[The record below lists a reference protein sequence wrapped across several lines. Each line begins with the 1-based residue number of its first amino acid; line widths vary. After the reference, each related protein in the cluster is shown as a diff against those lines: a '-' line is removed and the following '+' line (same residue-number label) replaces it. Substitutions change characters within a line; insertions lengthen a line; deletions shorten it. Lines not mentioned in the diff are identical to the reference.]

1 MPPLAEA
8 LSGDPSSS
16 EAPHSAASSYL
27 AFFGGPADRGMVGC
41 YIVGFFVAD
50 LLETKVLPASAV
62 PKSSEHPVVLP
73 GCEDALLLG
82 AFDYC
87 CCCCEAP
94 AAPRPPAI
102 DAI

>member
-1 MPPLAEA
+1 MPPLVEA
-8 LSGDPSSS
+8 LSGEPSSS

-27 AFFGGPADRGMVGC
+27 PFFGAPADRGMVGC
-41 YIVGFFVAD
+41 YMVGFVVPD
-50 LLETKVLPASAV
+50 LLDTNVLPASAV

-87 CCCCEAP
+87 CYC
-94 AAPRPPAI
+94 
-102 DAI
+102 